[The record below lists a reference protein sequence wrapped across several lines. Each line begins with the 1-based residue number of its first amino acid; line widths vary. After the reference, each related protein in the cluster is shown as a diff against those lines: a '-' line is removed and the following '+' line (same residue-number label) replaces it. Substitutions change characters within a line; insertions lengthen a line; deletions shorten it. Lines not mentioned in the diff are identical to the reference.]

1 MKIQADGLGV
11 VHDRRLHIIVG
22 STMGPRTTI
31 KKQYVGFKMLHRL
44 LKSLIPDPLPID
56 EVESI
61 GDFIIPA
68 NDTILCQLHKFRP
81 TYSYSERI
89 KEIRERNAIIR
100 QIDGHPDLHDYLWER
115 AGEDLPCD
123 ARWIVRAQAAFA
135 YPDTKVIFAIAS
147 GTHSIQIKIPVA
159 DMATF
164 PEIKQADP
172 TPETGAPVWVKSRL
186 NETEDKRLLQI
197 AYDAAGLTVS

>member
-1 MKIQADGLGV
+1 
-11 VHDRRLHIIVG
+11 
-22 STMGPRTTI
+22 
-31 KKQYVGFKMLHRL
+31 MLHRL

-68 NDTILCQLHKFRP
+68 NDTILRPLHKFCP

-89 KEIRERNAIIR
+89 KEIRGRNAIMR

-123 ARWIVRAQAAFA
+123 ARWIVRAQAALA
-135 YPDTKVIFAIAS
+135 HPDTKVIFAIAS

-164 PEIKQADP
+164 PEIKRADP
-172 TPETGAPVWVKSRL
+172 TPETGSSVWIASRL
-186 NETEDKRLLQI
+186 NEAEDKRLLQI